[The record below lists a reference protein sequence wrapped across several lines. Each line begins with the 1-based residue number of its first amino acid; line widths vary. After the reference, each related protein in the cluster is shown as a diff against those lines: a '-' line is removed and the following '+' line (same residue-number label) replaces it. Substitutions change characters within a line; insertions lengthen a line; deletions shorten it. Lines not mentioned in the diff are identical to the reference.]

1 MKKMI
6 ENWLYP
12 ITHRKW
18 GGGRFELIFIAT
30 DESRMQV
37 SILCPFHD
45 ILISYPLDTPKTFG
59 EESE

>member
-1 MKKMI
+1 MI

-12 ITHRKW
+12 ITRQKW
-18 GGGRFELIFIAT
+18 GGGWFELILIAT

-37 SILCPFHD
+37 SILRPLQE
-45 ILISYPLDTPKTFG
+45 IVISYTLGTPKTFG